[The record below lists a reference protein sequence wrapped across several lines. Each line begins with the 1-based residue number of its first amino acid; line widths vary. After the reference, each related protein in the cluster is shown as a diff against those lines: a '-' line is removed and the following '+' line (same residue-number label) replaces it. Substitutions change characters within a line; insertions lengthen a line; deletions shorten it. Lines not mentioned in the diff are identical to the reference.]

1 VSSTCACGVKAP
13 AVSKLGGAVAVAAAT
28 ARGARRGRLLTS
40 HAITLPMIGTH
51 STISSV
57 AMSRVVV
64 PGVA

>member
-1 VSSTCACGVKAP
+1 M
-13 AVSKLGGAVAVAAAT
+13 
-28 ARGARRGRLLTS
+28 S

-64 PGVA
+64 PRSA